1 MQEPLEHV
9 PLPER
14 PSFET
19 VYTVGLS
26 FLRQALRWLGVA
38 ERDIDDVL
46 QDVMIAAYNA
56 LDGFDPGRSTDG
68 ARAGHHPSGREPGST
83 RSAPHGASPPGE
95 PLRRWL
101 FGIAWRQVGHY
112 RERAHRRREIAVGAG
127 ASWPFDLADPGLS
140 SEQLL
145 AREQRGQLVGRLLG
159 ALELDRRIVLIMH
172 DLLEMTTADIAR
184 DLGVKENTVRNRLR
198 LAREDFRV
206 AVKRMNAED
215 RRALRDPLRLPVA
228 ERSGAADDE
237 SLLSAARLIPEVPET
252 VRQRLWLAVTRA
264 IASAHTASAS
274 AQVLAAAPPP

>member
-1 MQEPLEHV
+1 MQQPLEHV

-19 VYTVGLS
+19 VYAVGLS

-38 ERDIDDVL
+38 ERDVDDVL

-56 LDGFDPGRSTDG
+56 LDGFDPGRSPQE
-68 ARAGHHPSGREPGST
+68 ARAGHPLRDDGPGPGRSV
-83 RSAPHGASPPGE
+83 PPPANPLRD

-112 RERAHRRREIAVGAG
+112 RGRAHRRREVAVGAG
-127 ASWPFDLADPGLS
+127 TSWPFDLADPALS
-140 SEQLL
+140 SEQML
-145 AREQRGQLVGRLLG
+145 AREQSGQLVGRLLG
-159 ALELDRRIVLIMH
+159 AIDLDRRIVLIMH
-172 DLLEMTTADIAR
+172 DLLELTTADIAR
-184 DLGVKENTVRNRLR
+184 DLDVNENTVRNRLR

-228 ERSGAADDE
+228 ERSRAIEDE
-237 SLLSAARLIPEVPET
+237 SLMNVARLIPEVP
-252 VRQRLWLAVTRA
+252 VAIRRRIWIAVTRA
-264 IASAHTASAS
+264 IASAPAAG
-274 AQVLAAAPPP
+274 ADALAVAAPPF